1 MVARWLCAVSIE
13 ADGRPFFFFS
23 LSLFANRGLFILF
36 VAVFTGVERCDH
48 VTFKDTD
55 TAKTVSPVWL
65 NRGLDRSN
73 LMRSDLSV
81 FNVLAA
87 TRYTAETDWLNQ
99 GEGSFQPCGCMRAT
113 DHPL

>member
-1 MVARWLCAVSIE
+1 MVSDTIIFCQARCGSQVALCCVDRSGWTPI
-13 ADGRPFFFFS
+13 FF
-23 LSLFANRGLFILF
+23 FANRGFFILF

-99 GEGSFQPCGCMRAT
+99 GEGRVFNLAAA
-113 DHPL
+113 